1 MAARASILGDAG
13 DNHPDHWIG
22 GLASPN
28 LHAIVILFAKDD
40 PERDRCRVEHGK
52 LIASCKGVE
61 LLWAL
66 DLLASPPFNYAH
78 DHFGYR
84 DRTSQPVIEGAGET
98 PTPGSG
104 PPLKAG
110 ECILGYPD
118 EQGPAVNLPKPE
130 VLSRNAT
137 ADTLPRFP
145 RTTLTV
151 QLDADIK
158 TNVDIAI
165 LTPAYTLATPIW
177 GGRLGFNLF
186 IPVGTAR
193 TEIDALLT
201 GALGPIGFA
210 NQSSVSD
217 RLTSFGDPAP
227 QLTLKW
233 NEGVN
238 NFMVYSRGGIPIG
251 DYDPD
256 RIVNLGDGHASWDNG
271 FGYTYFN
278 ATTGLEFSAVSGLTY
293 NFRNPHTDYQ
303 NGIDWHVDLEA
314 SRFLTKQFY
323 VGAVGYSFNQL
334 TGDTGSGA
342 TLGPYISRISAVG
355 PEVGVLFPVG
365 GMQSSLNLRGY
376 WEFAA
381 QNRSSGWNTWLVFSI
396 APSAPAEKT
405 PVVVK

>member
-1 MAARASILGDAG
+1 MAFATLSGQRSSSADESGASFWSPGTFANLAAVPGEPGWSFSATYF
-13 DNHPDHWIG
+13 HATLMG
-22 GLASPN
+22 GSN
-28 LHAIVILFAKDD
+28 
-40 PERDRCRVEHGK
+40 
-52 LIASCKGVE
+52 
-61 LLWAL
+61 
-66 DLLASPPFNYAH
+66 
-78 DHFGYR
+78 
-84 DRTSQPVIEGAGET
+84 Q
-98 PTPGSG
+98 
-104 PPLKAG
+104 
-110 ECILGYPD
+110 
-118 EQGPAVNLPKPE
+118 
-130 VLSRNAT
+130 AT

-145 RTTLTV
+145 RATLTV

-158 TNVDIAI
+158 TNVDLAI
-165 LTPAYTLATPIW
+165 LTPAYTFATPVW

-193 TEIDALLT
+193 TQIDALVT

-210 NQSSVSD
+210 TQNSVSD
-217 RLTSFGDPAP
+217 RLISFGDPAP
-227 QLTLKW
+227 QLSLKW

-278 ATTGLEFSAVSGLTY
+278 TTTGLEFSAVSGLTY
-293 NFRNPHTDYQ
+293 NFTNPHTDYQ

-314 SRFLTKQFY
+314 SRFLSKQFY

-334 TGDTGSGA
+334 TGDTGTGA
-342 TLGPYISRISAVG
+342 TLGAYISRISAVG

-365 GMQSSLNLRGY
+365 QMQGSLNLRGY

-396 APSAPAEKT
+396 APPSEKT
-405 PVVVK
+405 PKVVK

>member
-1 MAARASILGDAG
+1 MASQKRSPSLLVLVSAIALASLFGQRR
-13 DNHPDHWIG
+13 
-22 GLASPN
+22 GLADESGASFWAPGTFAN
-28 LHAIVILFAKDD
+28 LAAVPGEPGWSFSATYFHATLM
-40 PERDRCRVEHGK
+40 G
-52 LIASCKGVE
+52 
-61 LLWAL
+61 
-66 DLLASPPFNYAH
+66 
-78 DHFGYR
+78 
-84 DRTSQPVIEGAGET
+84 
-98 PTPGSG
+98 GSN
-104 PPLKAG
+104 
-110 ECILGYPD
+110 
-118 EQGPAVNLPKPE
+118 Q
-130 VLSRNAT
+130 AT

-158 TNVDIAI
+158 TNVDLAI
-165 LTPAYTLATPIW
+165 LTPAYTFATPVW
-177 GGRLGFNLF
+177 GGRLGLNLYV
-186 IPVGTAR
+186 PVGTVR
-193 TEIDALLT
+193 TQIDALLT

-210 NQSSVSD
+210 NQNSVSD

-227 QLTLKW
+227 QLSLKW
-233 NEGVN
+233 NQGVN

-278 ATTGLEFSAVSGLTY
+278 TTTGLEFTAVSGLTY
-293 NFRNPHTDYQ
+293 NFKNLLTDYQ

-355 PEVGVLFPVG
+355 PEVGVLFPVA
-365 GMQSSLNLRGY
+365 GMQGSLNLRGY

-396 APSAPAEKT
+396 APTAPAERT
-405 PVVVK
+405 PIVIK